1 MSTMEEKP
9 EIGKH
14 TASDVL
20 TQHFFLYIS
29 HIKRAFD
36 NFNQCMDKTIVQAW
50 INKLMECPHPNN
62 FKATKRNM
70 YLAQLLIHLYDGKLR
85 APFTR
90 MPSNRPLETFDELP
104 FYGKPDTLRENNIT
118 PEVFNQELPLDELNY
133 ISSDERTY
141 IAIQSLN
148 DGFTVFGYVAV
159 TIGHVCTDPMWL
171 NSRGETIKS
180 PIPTSQDLPVSTP
193 LSKNSQELDLVLID
207 KQASNGLDILVKEI
221 WDVLSGRHN
230 PDIRERAGG
239 FYLTLYTTIQQEMLN
254 EQNNLCSTKFQDPFV
269 NRLIF
274 FLVEDLMAEG
284 VRDTEA
290 FHRFNQLSML
300 KKRIKAIIVEIETR
314 RRVFEEVKK
323 SIIMPKMQFHLHS
336 SINCSSV
343 ISEMILQETLKMGPK
358 STNFLF
364 TQYPLSVVQK
374 FKIMIVNEKKRIMQL
389 IKIRSDSVTGE
400 MYKDLRESIRQ
411 GLRDYQAARNEWLR
425 AWRVIKEY
433 EEALKIKDKLT
444 LSVNYQSIND
454 KFLEIIKNEIDIA
467 KIRYKKIEEK
477 NNILENEIYL
487 LNKKIHEQ
495 NNINVSETTHA
506 EERKKMYL
514 NEITNKNIE
523 IQLRI
528 ATIDHLKSIISID

>member
-1 MSTMEEKP
+1 
-9 EIGKH
+9 
-14 TASDVL
+14 
-20 TQHFFLYIS
+20 
-29 HIKRAFD
+29 
-36 NFNQCMDKTIVQAW
+36 
-50 INKLMECPHPNN
+50 MECPHPNN